1 VITEASYL
9 ATGTGTVTSGYDLD
23 ALLLSLPQGS
33 IMQVL
38 VSKVTSMPGTHTCA
52 LENQVILQPVA
63 NVTTTTSAANTSFSL
78 APGEQAVVTVRVAC
92 DTASGCFT
100 PDANTQVIL
109 SKQAPDCTTSPDLVN
124 PDLPKC
130 EQEPADRLDIFDTA
144 APIIA
149 FSPAAPG
156 NTVPGVGSQ
165 GAVVPYSASA
175 SDLVDVLLG
184 VTVTVSCSINGQ
196 IVPPSSTTRLFPY
209 GTTTITCTATD
220 SHGNAATNRFTIV
233 VVDTTPPVI
242 TVPGN
247 VTLQA
252 TTPAGAP
259 HSFSASAI
267 DNLDGPLNVVC
278 TPASGSTFALG
289 TTTVSCSAG
298 DAAGNGGSA
307 SFVVTVVDNVAPVLV
322 VPANIV
328 AVTSN
333 GSATAAVT
341 YTAVATDLGQA
352 VPVVCSSPAGVAK
365 AFPVTQAF
373 PLGTTVVTCTA
384 ADGRGNSATASFTV
398 TVQQGLGII
407 GPLSPYQVPP
417 KTYNNGSS
425 IPIVWK
431 FALSGVAIDSRDYQ
445 PELRFVR
452 IAGWGRNCAAGGTEV
467 ADPVLNQDLFISS
480 ETPGASG
487 FQYFSAGNPHP
498 THGAFTW
505 QMNWTAP
512 SQPESCWNVYI
523 GSRAKG
529 QSIRAARLQLK

>member
-1 VITEASYL
+1 MITEASYL

-38 VSKVTSMPGTHTCA
+38 VSKVASVPGTHTCT

-63 NVTTTTSAANTSFSL
+63 NVSTTTSAANTSFSL

-92 DTASGCFT
+92 NSPSGCFT

-130 EQEPADRLDIFDTA
+130 EQAAADRLDIFDTA

-156 NTVPGVGSQ
+156 NTVPGVGPQ

-175 SDLVDVLLG
+175 SDQVDALLG
-184 VTVTVSCSINGQ
+184 VSVTVSCSIDGQ
-196 IVPPSSTTRLFPY
+196 PVPASSTTRLFPY
-209 GTTTITCTATD
+209 GTTTITCTASD
-220 SHGNAATNRFTIV
+220 SHGNVATNSFTIV
-233 VVDTTPPVI
+233 VLDLTPPVV
-242 TVPGN
+242 TVQGS

-252 TTPAGAP
+252 TGPAGAP
-259 HSFSASAI
+259 YTFTATAVDNVDGTVSAACS
-267 DNLDGPLNVVC
+267 
-278 TPASGSTFALG
+278 PASGSTFAIG
-289 TTTVSCSAG
+289 TTTVSCTAT
-298 DAAGNGGSA
+298 DAAGNSGSG
-307 SFVVTVVDNVAPVLV
+307 SFVVTVVDTVAPLLT

-328 AVTSN
+328 TTTVN
-333 GSATAAVT
+333 GALTAPVT
-341 YTAVATDLGQA
+341 YSASATDLGQSVA
-352 VPVVCSSPAGVAK
+352 VVCSSAAGVAS

-384 ADGRGNSATASFTV
+384 TDGRGNSATASFTV
-398 TVQQGLGII
+398 TVQQGLAII
-407 GPLSPYQVPP
+407 GPLSPYQAPP
-417 KTYNNGSS
+417 KTYNYGSS

-431 FALSGVAIDSRDYQ
+431 FAMGGVAVDSAGDQ

-452 IAGWGRNCAAGGTEV
+452 ITGWGRNCSTGGTEV
-467 ADPVLNQDLFISS
+467 TNPVLNKDLFVSS

-487 FQYFSAGNPHP
+487 FQYFGASNPHP

-512 SQPESCWNVYI
+512 LQPGSCWNVYI
-523 GSRAKG
+523 GSVAKG